1 MKEQGNFRWVT
12 GPRVP
17 AICFGMPSPSVAHHP
32 STQERLERLVKASSA
47 LITEVSV
54 EGVLQ
59 RVVQVGAE
67 VIGARYAAIGVV
79 APDGRV
85 LESFT
90 TYGIEAELRASI
102 GRPPQG
108 HGILGLVIRE
118 AKPIRLPD
126 LTKHPDSYGFP
137 RNHPPMHSFMGVPIV
152 GRSGVVGNLYLTEKT
167 GGEVFTE
174 EDEGIAI

>member
-1 MKEQGNFRWVT
+1 MKGLGNPWWVT
-12 GPRVP
+12 APRVL
-17 AICFGMPSPSVAHHP
+17 AICFGMSSPSVAHAP
-32 STQERLERLVKASSA
+32 STQERLEQLVRASSA
-47 LITEVSV
+47 LITEVSLD
-54 EGVLQ
+54 GVLQ
-59 RVVQVGAE
+59 RVVQVAAE

-79 APDGRV
+79 APDGRL

-90 TYGIEAELRASI
+90 TYGIEAELRARI

-137 RNHPPMHSFMGVPIV
+137 RNHQPMRSFLGGPIV
-152 GRSGVVGNLYLTEKT
+152 RRNGVVEDTSITEKT
-167 GGEVFTE
+167 GGEVF
-174 EDEGIAI
+174 